1 MYLLKRIYDSQR
13 LVQKFTLGR
22 GDAEDLLALASTI
35 FTMEELVK
43 ILKLAY
49 ERSVAIPSQPQEG
62 VIDDKIAPPAP
73 ATCLKSL
80 TDRFNLRSPI
90 RLASRIKAAIDE
102 EGIEAQNRMD
112 DQETDAMLAL
122 AEEVVTAQGTTDDAA
137 AILPKK
143 AITMKKKRAM
153 EGIASASSALAT
165 TATSIRGAYSE
176 ENQAW
181 IMKPN
186 ASVPLSK
193 LHESLQDL
201 NEKKESLEEGLR
213 ARFSAASLKLKWTPM
228 LGHICHVKGRDV
240 RTISEASSS
249 AVSSQRKAAPTVVS
263 ASRSTRSLQ
272 VAEWTALGQKID
284 QARLRVRAE
293 ETRIFRSL
301 RQEVIRN
308 LVTLRRNA
316 RVLDELDVACG
327 FALLAQEQN
336 LVRPILREDPSTG
349 HNVVGGRHPTVE
361 SGLGEHGRMFI
372 SNDCFVG
379 SGSGQHGRLWLI
391 TGPNMAGKSTFLRQ
405 NALITILAQ
414 VGCYVPADF
423 AEIGI
428 IDAIF
433 ARVGSA
439 DSLYHD
445 QSTFMV
451 EMLETAT
458 ILRTATDRSFVIMDE
473 IGRGTSPRDGTAV
486 AFACLQHLATVNKC
500 RSLFATHFH
509 DLADMIKDAG
519 LDVETNRG
527 PVNMYCTDIEDDE
540 ATGGFVF
547 VHRLRKG
554 VNRESHA
561 LKVAELA
568 GLPSRAIKMARDAMM
583 KQERP
588 SSGSESPVR

>member
-1 MYLLKRIYDSQR
+1 
-13 LVQKFTLGR
+13 
-22 GDAEDLLALASTI
+22 
-35 FTMEELVK
+35 MEELVK
-43 ILKLAY
+43 ILKLGC
-49 ERSVAIPSQPQEG
+49 ERSLAVLDRPQEE
-62 VIDDKIAPPAP
+62 VSNDKSTPPAP

-80 TDRFNLRSPI
+80 IDRVNLRSPI
-90 RLASRIKAAIDE
+90 KLASRIKAAIDE
-102 EGIEAQNRMD
+102 EGLEAQNRIE

-122 AEEVVTAQGTTDDAA
+122 AEEVVTVQGTTDDAA
-137 AILPKK
+137 SVLPKK
-143 AITMKKKRAM
+143 AITMRKKRAM
-153 EGIASASSALAT
+153 EGIASRNGALAT

-181 IMKPN
+181 IMKPD
-186 ASVPLSK
+186 ASAPLSK
-193 LHESLQDL
+193 LHETLQGL
-201 NEKKESLEEGLR
+201 NKEKESLEEALR
-213 ARFSAASLKLKWTPM
+213 ERFSAASLKLKWTPT

-240 RTISEASSS
+240 RAISEASSA
-249 AVSSQRKAAPTVVS
+249 AVSSQRKVVPTVVS

-272 VAEWTALGQKID
+272 VAEWTTLGQQID
-284 QARLRVRAE
+284 QARLRIRAE
-293 ETRIFRSL
+293 ETRIFRYL

-308 LVTLRRNA
+308 LVILRRNA

-327 FALLAQEQN
+327 FALLAQQQN
-336 LVRPILREDPSTG
+336 LVRPILRDDPSTG
-349 HNVVGGRHPTVE
+349 HNVVGGRHLTVE
-361 SGLGEHGRMFI
+361 SGLGEHGRMFV

-379 SGSGQHGRLWLI
+379 SGSGQHGRVWLI

-405 NALITILAQ
+405 NALITVLAQ

-433 ARVGSA
+433 TRVGSA

-473 IGRGTSPRDGTAV
+473 IGRGTSPRDGSAV

-509 DLADMIKDAG
+509 DLADMIKDAR

-527 PVNMYCTDIEDDE
+527 PVEMYCTDIEDNE

-554 VNRESHA
+554 VNRDSHA
-561 LKVAELA
+561 LKVAHLA
-568 GLPSRAIKMARDAMM
+568 GLPPRAIQMARDAMA
-583 KQERP
+583 KQEQR
-588 SSGSESPVR
+588 SGSAESFYIGRETGEVG